1 MTLISVAAGQ
11 PIRATHVQQFQR
23 WITGALKTTPLTLTT
38 TSASDYTAVLTNENT
53 SATAPLL
60 KLVYGT
66 GATVAAVFA
75 ANGIS
80 FTVAASALS
89 SFAVAAGLSVTGGF
103 QMAHTATG
111 TTPAASWSALYPITN
126 GTWERRTATN
136 ATFGMLDSSLT
147 ATAGTI
153 IVGNG
158 ANAAAGVAIGAARFN
173 LQANAGATSVTYAAS
188 LQSLAVTAGD
198 VFAAN
203 AANVATRVAASAAT
217 MLLHGGTAVAFSALA
232 GADFPAGVVTTVAIG
247 VTAVSQVSSA
257 IGATSAPITVS
268 ATYVD
273 VPDMSVTFTPSTTCD
288 VLVWFNCTTYNSTPT
303 AVNIIGLSL
312 DAAAEVAEIQPSIPT
327 SNATISP
334 SIAHRFSGVTATAH
348 TIKARWYTNAGTAV
362 MLTTLRRMVVVA
374 LNR

>member
-1 MTLISVAAGQ
+1 LTLISVAAGQ
-11 PIRATHVQQFQR
+11 PIRATHVQQFTR
-23 WITGALKTTPLTLTT
+23 WITGALKSTSQNLVT
-38 TSASDYTAVLTNENT
+38 TSASDYSAVITNENT
-53 SATAPLL
+53 SATAPIL

-66 GATVAAVFA
+66 GGTIAAVFA
-75 ANGIS
+75 AHNIA

-147 ATAGTI
+147 ATAGTL

-158 ANAAAGVAIGAARFN
+158 ANTATGVPIGTARFS

-188 LQSLAVTAGD
+188 MQSLAVTAGD

-203 AANVATRVAASAAT
+203 AANAATRVAAGGGT
-217 MLLHGGTAVAFSALA
+217 TFLRGGTAPAFSALTA
-232 GADFPAGVVTTVAIG
+232 ADFAAGIITTAALG
-247 VTAVSQVSSA
+247 VTSVSQVGSA
-257 IGATSAPITVS
+257 AGATSAPLTVS
-268 ATYVD
+268 GTYVD
-273 VPDMSVTFTPSTTCD
+273 IPDMTVTMTTSTTCD
-288 VLVWFNCTTYNSTPT
+288 LIVWFNCTSYNSNPG
-303 AVNIIGLSL
+303 AVNVMGLSL
-312 DAAAEVAEIQPSIPT
+312 DGAAEVAEIQPSIPT

-334 SIAHRFSGVTATAH
+334 SIAHRFSGVSATAH

-362 MLTTLRRMVVVA
+362 MLTTLRRMIVVA